1 MAKAPLPVGYTKV
14 TVKGTYGPTNWVNVL
29 YLDTSPTD
37 PANYADLLPAACT
50 AITDLYDA
58 IVHTSNFS
66 DQLTVS
72 TVKAVYADASESVRT
87 LTVADGTVGTHSGDC
102 QDAQVAYLI
111 NWASDD
117 GRRGGKP
124 RSYLPGVPNAA
135 MLDPA
140 RLQSSTLSSINGL
153 LSTWYATF
161 PRTGDTYTI
170 VGLVEMSFVEHNADR
185 NPAIAISINGGTLNG
200 IVATQ
205 RRRVDRLRA

>member
-1 MAKAPLPVGYTKV
+1 MPKAPVPVGYTKA
-14 TVKGTYGPTNWVNVL
+14 TVKGTYGPCSWVNVL
-29 YLDTSPTD
+29 YLDTAATD
-37 PANYADLLPAACT
+37 PADYLTLLPAAAT
-50 AITDLYDA
+50 AISDLYDA

-72 TVKAVYADASESVRT
+72 TIKILYQDALESVRT

-111 NWASDD
+111 NWSSDD

-124 RSYLPGVPNAA
+124 RNYIPGVPNAS

-140 RLQSSTLSSINGL
+140 RIQSSVLTSINSL
-153 LSTWYATF
+153 IATWYATF
-161 PRTGDTYTI
+161 PRTGTGYNI
-170 VGLVEMSFVEHNADR
+170 NGLVEMSFVEHKVDR
-185 NPAIAISINGGTLNG
+185 DPAVAIPINGGVLNG
-200 IVATQ
+200 IVATK